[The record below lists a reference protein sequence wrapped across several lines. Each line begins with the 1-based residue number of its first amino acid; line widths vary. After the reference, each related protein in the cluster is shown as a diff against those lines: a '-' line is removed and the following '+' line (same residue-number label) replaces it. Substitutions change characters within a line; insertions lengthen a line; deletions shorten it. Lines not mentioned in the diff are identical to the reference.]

1 MANEKNLRRLTSEQA
16 REIGSKGGK
25 ASAESKKQK
34 KTMQEMAQ
42 YILTCP
48 LNAQGIARMKRAG
61 CNVEENNPT
70 MLTAMIVGQINSAIN
85 GNQKSAEFIKDLID
99 NKAEQGASAQSFIEA
114 LNDKAIEVDDGTV
127 EE

>member
-1 MANEKNLRRLTSEQA
+1 
-16 REIGSKGGK
+16 
-25 ASAESKKQK
+25 
-34 KTMQEMAQ
+34 MQEMAQ

-85 GNQKSAEFIKDLID
+85 GNQKSAEFIKDLLS
-99 NKAEQGASAQSFIEA
+99 KPKQA
-114 LNDKAIEVDDGTV
+114 KRKEVSDYD
-127 EE
+127 